1 MAALTYGWSQGER
14 MESVV
19 ETAGTDLSVTADAAA
34 DTLVTNSASVQALE
48 AAVTSAVAAAQLV
61 GTGDASAEIDAIDVA
76 WAAILT
82 TINTLQTQVTATKAA
97 TLAAEPVDTVEVR
110 ILTGQKASDVIVGLD
125 NIKARI
131 ATSKVLAP

>member
-1 MAALTYGWSQGER
+1 MAALTYGWSRGER
-14 MESVV
+14 IESVV

-48 AAVTSAVAAAQLV
+48 AAMTAAVAAAQAV
-61 GTGDASAEIDAIDVA
+61 GAGDASAEVDAVDAA
-76 WAAILT
+76 WAAILA

-110 ILTGQKASDVIVGLD
+110 VLTGQKALDVIMGLD
-125 NIKARI
+125 AIKARV